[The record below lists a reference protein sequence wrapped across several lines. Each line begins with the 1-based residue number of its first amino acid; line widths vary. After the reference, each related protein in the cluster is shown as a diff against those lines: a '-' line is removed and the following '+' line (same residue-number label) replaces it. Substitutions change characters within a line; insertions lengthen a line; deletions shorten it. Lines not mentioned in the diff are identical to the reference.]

1 MHQCDI
7 SSTKDMCQCNIL
19 VLRKTCVSVILVLQK
34 TCVSV
39 ILVLQKTCVSVIL
52 VLQSFTDLIKH
63 GSYYSLIFRFVLI
76 SILAAN
82 HIFLLSIYVWNL

>member
-19 VLRKTCVSVILVLQK
+19 VLRK